1 LRLTLRLLNAVEVLF
16 ILTNLVKG
24 VLHWQNF
31 NFKMVTYEEE
41 MRKVMLPVFQI
52 GYRQW
57 LIAPN
62 NRNYGQH
69 IK

>member
-1 LRLTLRLLNAVEVLF
+1 
-16 ILTNLVKG
+16 
-24 VLHWQNF
+24 
-31 NFKMVTYEEE
+31 MVTYEEE
-41 MRKVMLPVFQI
+41 MRKVMLPEKKGCVSVFFQI